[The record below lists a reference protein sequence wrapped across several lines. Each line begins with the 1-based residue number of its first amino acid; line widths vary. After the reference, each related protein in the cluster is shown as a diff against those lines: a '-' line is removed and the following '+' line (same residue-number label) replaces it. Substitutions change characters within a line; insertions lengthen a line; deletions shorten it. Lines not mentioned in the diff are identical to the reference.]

1 MKSTIINIKFNIKF
15 YKFITDKGKKK
26 KSFSFR
32 IKFSIIFYSILISY
46 FSKIIHF

>member
-26 KSFSFR
+26 SFSFR
-32 IKFSIIFYSILISY
+32 IKFSIIFHSILISY